1 MQKLPS
7 KLYSTIW
14 QYMVVSTIKERISSA
29 ENGTLLFNNSF
40 PEYDDEYVGKILSDL
55 VRSGYL
61 YHLSR
66 GVYLKTERTRFG
78 LVYPPV
84 SAIAS
89 AIAERDKAQILP
101 TGATALNLLGLS
113 TQMPMNPV
121 FLTSGSARKITI
133 DGRTITFKRAVPKNF
148 AIKGRKRSLIVQAL
162 KYIGENNITEEDRLN
177 ISNLICQDKD
187 VDNLSDDL
195 QMMPSWIR
203 KFFIYALKT
212 QTR

>member
-1 MQKLPS
+1 MNLGCM
-7 KLYSTIW
+7 LYN
-14 QYMVVSTIKERISSA
+14 YMVASIIRERISSA
-29 ENGTLLFNNSF
+29 DNGTLFFNNSF

-55 VRSGYL
+55 VKSGDL

-66 GVYLKTERTRFG
+66 GVYLKTEPTRFG

-121 FLTSGSARKITI
+121 FLTSGSARKIII

-162 KYIGENNITEEDRLN
+162 KYIGENNITEEDWLN
-177 ISNLICQDKD
+177 ISNLIRHDKD
-187 VDNLSDDL
+187 VDNLSEDL
-195 QMMPSWIR
+195 QMMPSWIK
-203 KFFIYALKT
+203 KFFLNALKT

>member
-1 MQKLPS
+1 
-7 KLYSTIW
+7 
-14 QYMVVSTIKERISSA
+14 MVVNIIRERVSSA
-29 ENGTLLFNNSF
+29 ENGTLFFNNSF

-55 VRSGYL
+55 VKSGDL

-66 GVYLKTERTRFG
+66 GVYLKTEQTRFG

-84 SAIAS
+84 SVIAS

-121 FLTSGSARKITI
+121 FLTSGSARKIII

-162 KYIGENNITEEDRLN
+162 KDIGESSITEDDKLN
-177 ISNLICQDKD
+177 IGNLIRQDAD
-187 VDNLSDDL
+187 TDNLSEDL

-203 KFFIYALKT
+203 KFFINALKT
-212 QTR
+212 QSR

>member
-1 MQKLPS
+1 
-7 KLYSTIW
+7 
-14 QYMVVSTIKERISSA
+14 MVVNIIKEKISSA
-29 ENGTLLFNNSF
+29 DNGTLFFNNSF

-55 VRSGYL
+55 VKSGDL

-66 GVYLKTERTRFG
+66 GVYLKTEQTRFG

-121 FLTSGSARKITI
+121 FLTSGSARKIII
-133 DGRTITFKRAVPKNF
+133 DGIQKSRSEELCHQRAKTKF
-148 AIKGRKRSLIVQAL
+148 DCSGIEIYQ
-162 KYIGENNITEEDRLN
+162 GERHN
-177 ISNLICQDKD
+177 
-187 VDNLSDDL
+187 
-195 QMMPSWIR
+195 
-203 KFFIYALKT
+203 
-212 QTR
+212 

>member
-1 MQKLPS
+1 
-7 KLYSTIW
+7 
-14 QYMVVSTIKERISSA
+14 MVVSTIRELISTA
-29 ENGTLLFNNSF
+29 KNGTLFFNNSF

-55 VRSGYL
+55 VKSGNL

-66 GVYLKTERTRFG
+66 GVYLKTEQTRFG
-78 LVYPPV
+78 LVYPPISV
-84 SAIAS
+84 IAS
-89 AIAERDKAQILP
+89 SIAERDKAQIIP

-113 TQMPMNPV
+113 TQMPMNPI
-121 FLTSGSARKITI
+121 FLTSGSARKIPI

-177 ISNLICQDKD
+177 LSNLIRHDKD
-187 VDNLSDDL
+187 VDNLYEDL

-203 KFFIYALKT
+203 KFFLNALKT

>member
-1 MQKLPS
+1 
-7 KLYSTIW
+7 
-14 QYMVVSTIKERISSA
+14 MVVSTIKERISSA

-203 KFFIYALKT
+203 KFFIYVLKT

>member
-1 MQKLPS
+1 
-7 KLYSTIW
+7 
-14 QYMVVSTIKERISSA
+14 MVVNAIRERISSSK
-29 ENGTLLFNNSF
+29 NGTLFFNNSF

-55 VRSGYL
+55 VKSGEL

-66 GVYLKTERTRFG
+66 GVYLKTEQTRFG

-84 SAIAS
+84 SEIAS

-113 TQMPMNPV
+113 TQMPMNPI
-121 FLTSGSARKITI
+121 FLTSGSARGITI

-148 AIKGRKRSLIVQAL
+148 AVKGKKRSLIVQAL
-162 KYIGENNITEEDRLN
+162 KYIGENNITEEDRLT
-177 ISNLICQDKD
+177 IGNLIRRDTD
-187 VDNLSDDL
+187 AVNLSEDL

-203 KFFIYALKT
+203 KFFVNALKSNSNE
-212 QTR
+212 